1 MERRQEAGM
10 EDDEWDI
17 QKEDRSERRYLGDW
31 HLRSWKR
38 SDLQDVL
45 EIMRDTWLGSWA
57 EAGGCDCGF
66 ATCRVS
72 ELELSPACPIAVR
85 W

>member
-45 EIMRDTWLGSWA
+45 EIMR
-57 EAGGCDCGF
+57 
-66 ATCRVS
+66 
-72 ELELSPACPIAVR
+72 ELELPK
-85 W
+85 